1 MSNNRSL
8 KEISAGQVDDATN
21 TIKLPS
27 MVTIPAGSFR
37 MGTSNDD
44 INRLVLKESD
54 WAYEWSDQNLFISE
68 QPNYT
73 MTLPAFEMGLHQVTN
88 AEYNVFI
95 IATGHRLPRGWIGF
109 RFPDTL
115 DNHPVVGISKMD
127 AEVYIEWMNSISG
140 NIYHLPNEAEWE
152 YSCRGNDGRIFPWG
166 NIFDPWRCNTSESE
180 RKGTTPVDYYSGSGS
195 SPFGIMDMVGNV
207 WEWTCTIFKPYPVNL
222 DNKPDESRARQLFT
236 IRGGSWYYSRKL
248 ARCAARE
255 SMMADQLS
263 NNIGFR
269 LARSL

>member
-1 MSNNRSL
+1 MPNTRNN
-8 KEISAGQVDDATN
+8 KEISTGQIDDATN
-21 TIKLPS
+21 LLKLPA
-27 MVTIPAGSFR
+27 MLTIPEGSFR
-37 MGTSNDD
+37 MGTSPDD
-44 INRLVLKESD
+44 INRLMLKESD
-54 WAYEWSDQNLFISE
+54 WAYEWSDQHLFASE
-68 QPNYT
+68 QPNFT
-73 MTLPAFEMGLHQVTN
+73 LQLPAFEMGQHQVTN

-115 DNHPVVGISKMD
+115 DNHPVVGISKTD
-127 AEVYIEWMNSISG
+127 AEAYIKWLNTLSG
-140 NIYHLPNEAEWE
+140 FTYRLPTEAEWE
-152 YSCRGNDGRIFPWG
+152 YSCRGNDGRIYPWG

-180 RKGTTPVDYYSGSGS
+180 RKGTTAVDYYSPSGN

-207 WEWTCTIFKPYPVNL
+207 WEWTCSVFRPYPFKPELKNEDPH
-222 DNKPDESRARQLFT
+222 ARPLFV

-255 SMMADQLS
+255 AMQADQLS